1 MLFSKNKSSRSL
13 RMRLRGKRT
22 SKKNNMMRGGFQAYV
37 KLPPGNGHGMINI
50 NPDDTIAKVKDMI
63 KKTMFRASFQWDL
76 VFNDRVLDDDR
87 TVAYYNINKDSQLQ
101 LIERQPGLIAEWLGD
116 QFREA
121 WREHDYQLAS
131 KRAADRA
138 KNQAADKATT
148 QAADQTAKQTANQT
162 TNQAANRR

>member
-1 MLFSKNKSSRSL
+1 MLFFKNKSSRSS
-13 RMRLRGKRT
+13 RVRSRGKRT

-50 NPDDTIAKVKDMI
+50 EPDDTIAKVKDMI
-63 KKTMFRASFQWDL
+63 KKTMFRASFQWDI

-87 TVAYYNINKDSQLQ
+87 TVAYYNIKKDSQLQ
-101 LIERQPGLIAEWLGD
+101 IIERQPGLIAEWLGD

-121 WREHDYQLAS
+121 LREHDYQLAT

-138 KNQAADKATT
+138 
-148 QAADQTAKQTANQT
+148 
-162 TNQAANRR
+162 TNQAANQAANQPANQTANQHTNQPANRR

>member
-1 MLFSKNKSSRSL
+1 
-13 RMRLRGKRT
+13 
-22 SKKNNMMRGGFQAYV
+22 MMRGGFQAYV
-37 KLPPGNGHGMINI
+37 KLPPGNGYEMINI

-63 KKTMFRASFQWDL
+63 KKTMFCASYELDL

-87 TVAYYNINKDSQLQ
+87 TVAYYNIKKDSQLQ

-121 WREHDYQLAS
+121 WSERDFRLAS
-131 KRAADRA
+131 KRAAEQDAKRVADRA
-138 KNQAADKATT
+138 ADRAANQAANKA
-148 QAADQTAKQTANQT
+148 ANQTAKQTANQT

>member
-1 MLFSKNKSSRSL
+1 MLFSINKNSRSSR
-13 RMRLRGKRT
+13 MRSRGKRT

-37 KLPPGNGHGMINI
+37 KLPPGNGDGMINI

-87 TVAYYNINKDSQLQ
+87 TVAYYNIKKDSQLQ
-101 LIERQPGLIAEWLGD
+101 IIERQPGFIAEWLGD

-121 WREHDYQLAS
+121 LREHDYQLAT
-131 KRAADRA
+131 KRATDRG
-138 KNQAADKATT
+138 KT
-148 QAADQTAKQTANQT
+148 QAANQPANQPE
-162 TNQAANRR
+162 NQAANQAANQVANQLANRR